1 MEKSLSEKVMKVVK
15 KKKTE
20 VVSVENESMN
30 FE

>member
-20 VVSVENESMN
+20 AALLENESMN